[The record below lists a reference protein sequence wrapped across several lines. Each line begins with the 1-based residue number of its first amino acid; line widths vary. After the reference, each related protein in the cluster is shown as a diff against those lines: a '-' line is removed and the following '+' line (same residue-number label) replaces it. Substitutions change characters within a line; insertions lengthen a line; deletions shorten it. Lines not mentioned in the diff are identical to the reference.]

1 MRDCISD
8 RTVKELIE
16 RLCLAEGWLLKYLL
30 GDGFVVRAAAA
41 NVKVFAK
48 KNSLQPE
55 KYFGD
60 LYLIQNINNGH
71 VSFKLYCPKTNQFIW
86 SLDRVYDWNGY
97 VDLKCNTHIFH
108 VGNSMY
114 TFKFPDKR
122 ERTVFK
128 DNLNKFMFL
137 QSSKIKS

>member
-8 RTVKELIE
+8 RTVKELLE

-71 VSFKLYCPKTNQFIW
+71 VSFKLYCPKTNQFVW

-108 VGNSMY
+108 IVQKSNHNLFFIIF
-114 TFKFPDKR
+114 TPPKRICKKFH
-122 ERTVFK
+122 
-128 DNLNKFMFL
+128 
-137 QSSKIKS
+137 IKLMLL